1 VQSLRLV
8 APGDDQEMT
17 TANDIQTTA
26 ETGSLSGSVEKAA
39 TSDTSGLKSGAGH
52 TGAASD

>member
-1 VQSLRLV
+1 MRSLRLV
-8 APGDDQEMT
+8 AFGDDQEM

-26 ETGSLSGSVEKAA
+26 ETGSLSGSVGKAA
-39 TSDTSGLKSGAGH
+39 TSDTSGPKSGAGH